1 MENSL
6 EKISSNCEDLK
17 ISPLLF
23 VGENRSNMAQNND
36 WSWERCQLEHQP
48 RNCAKQLFEALENCG
63 IDPYNQE
70 HVRFLNAWEDN
81 SEEWVEVENLNCILQ
96 SYIEIGFEIV
106 SLGEHVHQHLEQLNI
121 SHIKLIHPAARGT
134 IRKKEN
140 YQKHVARTLLAN

>member
-1 MENSL
+1 MENSAEKFSRETDNL
-6 EKISSNCEDLK
+6 EIL
-17 ISPLLF
+17 PLVF

-70 HVRFLNAWEDN
+70 QVRFLNAWEDN
-81 SEEWVEVENLNCILQ
+81 SEEWVEVENLNSILQ
-96 SYIEIGFEIV
+96 SYLEVGFEVV

-121 SHIKLIHPAARGT
+121 PHIKLIHPAARGS
-134 IRKKEN
+134 IRKKDN
-140 YQKHVARTLLAN
+140 YQKHVATTLFAN